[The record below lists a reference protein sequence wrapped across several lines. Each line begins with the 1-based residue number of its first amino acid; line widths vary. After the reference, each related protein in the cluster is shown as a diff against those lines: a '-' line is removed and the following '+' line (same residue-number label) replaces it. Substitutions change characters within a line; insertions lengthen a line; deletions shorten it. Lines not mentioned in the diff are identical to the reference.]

1 MNNTIYLFGKFG
13 QGITASVNDYTKSIF
28 EEFVSKA
35 NAPTQI
41 IIHRDGPI
49 MNYGYV
55 RRIANGY
62 MFGICIQ
69 INGQYLSTTKK
80 LFEVFENI
88 IADIAVR
95 GDVLRLNNQGDLEST
110 ISYFTDKPEEVERAI
125 SNCSNEIVRL
135 SQTCKTLPDVDFSTS
150 DTDINY
156 FKESDNSQTI
166 IKASVK
172 NGYTF
177 IYKEHDYD
185 TLALGGYR
193 STLYTL
199 NQENENCKKKIKEQ
213 ENKLRILERKKK
225 QMGVVV
231 ALFIALFIGSIIFF
245 NTVEEKNEHIVKQE
259 TTIGEQREVNNALTE
274 DNKALQEQKTELQS
288 RNRDLAV
295 KQDSTSQELENL
307 RLHYERLKKDY
318 SALKQENDSYITEI
332 SSLTS
337 KNSTLE
343 RNLKKIESDLASK
356 NSAYRTL
363 QSKYDRVTSDLRV
376 MENKYYA
383 TKEGKKELK
392 YR

>member
-55 RRIANGY
+55 RRIANGH

-88 IADIAVR
+88 VADIAVR

-125 SNCSNEIVRL
+125 ANCSNEIGRL
-135 SQTCKTLPDVDFSTS
+135 SQTCKTLPDIDFSTS
-150 DTDINY
+150 DTDVNY
-156 FKESDNSQTI
+156 FKENDNSQTI

-231 ALFIALFIGSIIFF
+231 VLFIALFVGSVIFF
-245 NTVEEKNEHIVKQE
+245 NTVEEKNNDIEVGKRTIEKQRVE
-259 TTIGEQREVNNALTE
+259 NYGLTE

-288 RNRDLAV
+288 LNRDLAV
-295 KQDSTSQELENL
+295 KHESTNQELESL
-307 RLHYERLKKDY
+307 RLEYEKLKKDY
-318 SALKQENDSYITEI
+318 STLKEENHSFVTEI

-337 KNSTLE
+337 RNSTLE
-343 RNLKKIESDLASK
+343 RNLKKVESDLASK

-363 QSKYDRVTSDLRV
+363 QSKYDRVSYNLTV

-392 YR
+392 R

>member
-28 EEFVSKA
+28 EEFMSKA

-41 IIHRDGPI
+41 IIHRSGPI

-55 RRIANGY
+55 RKIANGH

-88 IADIAVR
+88 VADIAVR
-95 GDVLRLNNQGDLEST
+95 GDVLRLNNQGDLEPT

-125 SNCSNEIVRL
+125 ANCSNEIVRL
-135 SQTCKTLPDVDFSTS
+135 SQTCKTLPDIDFSTS
-150 DTDINY
+150 DTDVNY
-156 FKESDNSQTI
+156 FKENDNSQSI
-166 IKASVK
+166 IRASVK

-231 ALFIALFIGSIIFF
+231 ALFVTLFIGSIIFF
-245 NTVEEKNEHIVKQE
+245 NTISEKNENIEVKQRTIEKQRVENYALNEEKKEVQKENTQLQGQNRSLAEKQE
-259 TTIGEQREVNNALTE
+259 TTS
-274 DNKALQEQKTELQS
+274 K
-288 RNRDLAV
+288 
-295 KQDSTSQELENL
+295 ELEDL
-307 RLHYERLKKDY
+307 KVEFERLKRNY
-318 SALKQENDSYITEI
+318 ETLKRENDSYETEAR
-332 SSLTS
+332 SLTS
-337 KNSTLE
+337 KNTRLE
-343 RNLKKIESDLASK
+343 SELNKAKTDLAKK
-356 NSAYRTL
+356 NADYRTL
-363 QSKYDRVTSDLRV
+363 QSKYDRVREQLTT
-376 MENKYYA
+376 MENKYYS
-383 TKEGKKELK
+383 TREGKRELR
-392 YR
+392 Y